1 MKNKILI
8 FLILVWTSVC
18 FSQNPWLQGKGETL
32 LSPSISHYFTETK
45 RDQNNVKSNF
55 NNNGFYENYVYR
67 IYFSTSLISNKLN
80 LIGNIPF
87 VASTYKDNFT
97 DNINNEL
104 GDAEIG
110 VRFHLKNVGKHH
122 YLIGTLNTIIP
133 LYNNNNKEPFIG
145 FGKIGTEIKL
155 NISGNSKWMG
165 INDNYH
171 QLEVGI
177 RNFFKGP
184 FQYRLFGSQGYR
196 ITEKATI
203 LGDVDILIS
212 KGNDSS
218 ITQNNIQII
227 TDFDFIKVSLN
238 MGYKIAPNFELFAG
252 GFRDVYNRNISIG
265 LGWQVFGIIKL

>member
-8 FLILVWTSVC
+8 LLILHCTGFC
-18 FSQNPWLQGKGETL
+18 YAQNSWLQGKGETL
-32 LSPSISHYFTETK
+32 LSPSISHYFTDSQ
-45 RDQNNVKSNF
+45 RDQNNVKSDF

-87 VASTYKDNFT
+87 VASTYKDDFT

-110 VRFHLKNVGKHH
+110 VRFHLKNIGKHH
-122 YLIGTLNTIIP
+122 YLIGTVNTVIP
-133 LYNNNNKEPFIG
+133 LYNNNKEPFIG
-145 FGKIGTEIKL
+145 FGKFGTEIKL

-165 INDNYH
+165 INDNFH

-177 RNFFKGP
+177 RNFFGGP
-184 FQYRLFGSQGYR
+184 FQYRLFASQGYR
-196 ITEKATI
+196 ITEKITL
-203 LGDVDILIS
+203 LGDVDMLIS
-212 KGNDSS
+212 KGDDSS

-227 TDFDFIKVSLN
+227 SDFDFIKASLN
-238 MGYKIAPNFELFAG
+238 VGYKIAPNFELFAG
-252 GFRDVYNRNISIG
+252 GFRDVYNRNIAIG

>member
-8 FLILVWTSVC
+8 LLILHCTGLC
-18 FSQNPWLQGKGETL
+18 YAQNSWLQGKGETL
-32 LSPSISHYFTETK
+32 LSTSISHYFTDSQ

-55 NNNGFYENYVYR
+55 NNNGFYENYVTK
-67 IYFSTSLISNKLN
+67 IYVSTALIANKLN

-87 VASTYKDNFT
+87 VASTYKDDFT
-97 DNINNEL
+97 NNINNEL

-122 YLIGTLNTIIP
+122 YLIGIVNTVIP
-133 LYNNNNKEPFIG
+133 LYNNNKEPFIG
-145 FGKIGTEIKL
+145 FGKFGAEIKL

-165 INDNYH
+165 INDNFH

-177 RNFFKGP
+177 RNFFGGP
-184 FQYRLFGSQGYR
+184 FQYRLFASQGYR
-196 ITEKATI
+196 ITEKVTL
-203 LGDVDILIS
+203 LGDVDMLIS
-212 KGNDSS
+212 KGDDSS

-227 TDFDFIKVSLN
+227 SDFDFIKASLN
-238 MGYKIAPNFELFAG
+238 VGYKIAPNFELFAG
-252 GFRDVYNRNISIG
+252 GFRDIYNRNIAVG